1 MEGKGSQS
9 NKIFKDI
16 MFYID
21 GTPVHM
27 EISDTCSTDQWIFK
41 PLKEIVK
48 DIEFMGPMGKLIA
61 YLVRVK
67 DSLFE
72 NIEISIR
79 SRRVSII
86 FLGRDDVVQ
95 AMSKSSKDP
104 EYAKNLDK
112 IPIDEP
118 FARKIAILL
127 DTIKKCPI
135 VAIDGFYR
143 THHYDPYKPHKKGKF
158 AINYSKHLKEIF
170 K

>member
-95 AMSKSSKDP
+95 AM
-104 EYAKNLDK
+104 
-112 IPIDEP
+112 
-118 FARKIAILL
+118 
-127 DTIKKCPI
+127 
-135 VAIDGFYR
+135 
-143 THHYDPYKPHKKGKF
+143 
-158 AINYSKHLKEIF
+158 
-170 K
+170 